1 MQKRLHAFVCGR
13 VQGVWYRA
21 STQKTAQKLGLNGWV
36 RNLPDG
42 RVELVAEG
50 DEQALQQLLNWCW
63 QGPTLA
69 QVSDIQHEWSHATHV
84 FNDFCAQRL

>member
-21 STQKTAQKLGLNGWV
+21 STQKTAQKLGLHGWV
-36 RNLPDG
+36 GNLADG

-50 DEQALQQLLNWCW
+50 DEQALQQLLDWCW

-69 QVSDIQHEWSHATHV
+69 QVTDIQLEWSHPTHV
-84 FNDFCAQRL
+84 FNDFSTQRL